1 MATVMKHQD
10 MSPPGLSLDG
20 NNTLGKYC
28 VLLKGPII
36 LSYFFLIHSKA
47 ETPDQNKHL
56 HILGTST
63 NAAKILVLEQY

>member
-1 MATVMKHQD
+1 MVTVMKHQG

-36 LSYFFLIHSKA
+36 LS
-47 ETPDQNKHL
+47 
-56 HILGTST
+56 
-63 NAAKILVLEQY
+63 